1 MIVALGWFF
10 FFLFPQSKPHS
21 PFLYSAL
28 RPVLGY
34 FSPKFEQYKGLGYA
48 FNLKSE
54 REAGTNFMLLGVEKN
69 CLSLERNNDF
79 YQIRAF
85 SACSAHPG
93 WGGREPSGLPRLCFP
108 GECIPVP
115 AQGSLPPRAAQ
126 VGDGR
131 IIVRKLNIRIKPQT
145 ITSPAV
151 RRFPTKLASSHCGHQ
166 NICPWLLRQH
176 AHIQLLEKKNYQT

>member
-79 YQIRAF
+79 LPNQSLLSVQCTPRLGWEGAQWLAEALLPWGMHPC
-85 SACSAHPG
+85 AC
-93 WGGREPSGLPRLCFP
+93 SGLPPPP
-108 GECIPVP
+108 GCS
-115 AQGSLPPRAAQ
+115 G
-126 VGDGR
+126 GR
-131 IIVRKLNIRIKPQT
+131 WQNYCQKIK
-145 ITSPAV
+145 
-151 RRFPTKLASSHCGHQ
+151 HQ
-166 NICPWLLRQH
+166 N
-176 AHIQLLEKKNYQT
+176 